1 MTGEKVWLYVVSKL
15 KEWRRALAWA
25 SLPLCFAGLVLF
37 DSALRYFYRSAGST
51 RFLDWRALVFT
62 GAWSLFLTAV
72 AALLPPLARRILMGI
87 YALFFGFLTVLH
99 GVIFHI
105 FGEFFSFSDMNF
117 AGDGAK
123 FFSWSYF
130 KLRPGLLPC
139 IVLAILLLALGAVL
153 VPKHTPG
160 KRRWPLRVGAGVAAV
175 GSVACV
181 LCLHQ
186 SMLPQSDTMWWG
198 STYDPSSEAEA
209 YKEFTDSNR
218 NLMITGI
225 YQYTIR
231 DFLVSFGLEG
241 SAIQLEELDRYY
253 EERAQEVSGENEM
266 TGLFEGKN
274 LILVMMESVDTWL
287 LTPEYMPNLYKLQQ
301 EGTDFVHHYTP
312 LFLSAGTFNTE
323 FISLTGL
330 VPSVTGLSNSVY
342 FTNRFPNSLP
352 NLFAQEGY
360 AANSFHPANPSIYS
374 RGSIHENLGMT
385 YHSGYDMGM
394 EDYMLDTQMIRAFE
408 DMTPE
413 GNYFTYIITY
423 SGHGPYT
430 DEMSAISDPHLEAA
444 EAAVAQ
450 SGVTGSSAN
459 MEEYTLA
466 VAHAMETDQ
475 FVGELV
481 TRLEEEDKLE
491 DTVLWFYTDHYG
503 KYMTDKEFL
512 QELKGV
518 EEDSPEL
525 YRTPC
530 FYYAK
535 GEEPQKVEKYVSAVD
550 IAPTIANL
558 FGLDA
563 EFQYYMGDDIFG
575 DQGGV
580 VCFPNSAWYDGE
592 TYYTNDYT
600 GEVTSEMKEITAQVS
615 QKEQVSVDTLK
626 SDYFA
631 EREIS

>member
-1 MTGEKVWLYVVSKL
+1 MTGENVTVISKL
-15 KEWRRALAWA
+15 GEWRAKLGWA

-37 DSALRYFYRSAGST
+37 DAALRYFYRFAGST

-62 GAWSLFLTAV
+62 GAWSLLLTAV
-72 AALLPPLARRILMGI
+72 AALLPPLARRILMGV
-87 YALFFGFLTVLH
+87 YALFFGLLTVLH
-99 GVIFHI
+99 GVMFNI
-105 FGEFFSFSDMNF
+105 FGEFFTFSDMNF

-123 FFSWSYF
+123 FFSWSYLN
-130 KLRPGLLPC
+130 LRKALIAC
-139 IVLAILLLALGAVL
+139 ILLAVLCLVLGAVL

-175 GSVACV
+175 GAVACV
-181 LCLHQ
+181 VALHQ
-186 SMLPQSDTMWWG
+186 SLLPKSDTMWWG
-198 STYDPSSEAEA
+198 TTYDPSSEAES

-218 NLMITGI
+218 NLMITGL
-225 YQYTIR
+225 YQYTVR
-231 DFLVSFGLEG
+231 DFVVSFGLEG
-241 SAIQLEELDRYY
+241 SPIQLSELDAYY
-253 EERAQEVSGENEM
+253 EERSQEISGENEM
-266 TGLFEGKN
+266 TGRFQGKN
-274 LILVMMESVDTWL
+274 LILVMMESMDTWL
-287 LTPEYMPNLYKLQQ
+287 ITPEYTPNLYRLQQ

-323 FISLTGL
+323 FISLTSL
-330 VPSVTGLSNSVY
+330 LPSVTGLSSSVY
-342 FTNRFPNSLP
+342 STNSFPNSLP
-352 NLFAQEGY
+352 HLFTQAGY
-360 AANSFHPANPSIYS
+360 TSNSFHPANPGIYS

-394 EDYMLDTQMIRAFE
+394 EDYMLDSQMMNDFE
-408 DMTPE
+408 EIAPE
-413 GNYFTYIITY
+413 ENFFSFIITY

-430 DEMSAISDPHLEAA
+430 DEMANISDPHLEAA
-444 EAAVAQ
+444 EAAVAK
-450 SGVTGSSAN
+450 SGVTGSDAN

-481 TRLEEEDKLE
+481 DRLEEEGRLE

-503 KYMTDKEFL
+503 KYMTDKTFL

-518 EEDSPEL
+518 EGDSPEL

-535 GEEPQKVEKYVSAVD
+535 GEAPQKVEKYVSAVD

-558 FGLDA
+558 FSLPV
-563 EFQYYMGDDIFG
+563 ESQYFMGDDIFG

-580 VCFPNSAWYDGE
+580 VCFPDSAWYDGE
-592 TYYTNDYT
+592 TYYTSDYQ
-600 GEVTSEMKEITAQVS
+600 GEVTPEMKEITTQVNRR
-615 QKEQVSVDTLK
+615 EQASFDTLK

-631 EREIS
+631 QRDIS